1 MKKRRVKKSRTMKVF
16 DSGKSSVRNRFVNYN
31 AQPTRELRWELR
43 SDWDG
48 EFRVRKGDVKGAR
61 IKPVIL
67 IPEEAVSF
75 LDRHAIRQKIL
86 DFGAVYCKVPIVHV
100 LRERVKRDDRHR
112 VELSLEES
120 LRIFAEETRPEDPE
134 GKVKF
139 AAALAREA
147 DSGERN

>member
-1 MKKRRVKKSRTMKVF
+1 MKKRKVKKVG
-16 DSGKSSVRNRFVNYN
+16 DSGRFVVRNKFVDYG

-48 EFRVRKGDVKGAR
+48 EFLVPSKDVKGAR

-67 IPEEAVSF
+67 IPEEVVNL
-75 LDRHAIRQKIL
+75 LDRHALKQRIL
-86 DFGAVYCKVPIVHV
+86 DLGAVYCKVPIVHV
-100 LRERVKRDDRHR
+100 LRNRVKRDERHR

-120 LRIFAEETRPEDPE
+120 LGIFADETRPKDSE

-139 AAALAREA
+139 AVSLAREA
-147 DSGERN
+147 DSGEIN